1 MFNGTVSHIV
11 LSDFIEFES
20 GFFMSY
26 QKRWLRRKGLNWLK
40 ETKQSQMSSSQGCG
54 YLFLLFLLLIIPLGG
69 ASVKALDNALNNPKK
84 QLLSQL
90 PDFVEVPS
98 YDRKDDSPKV
108 SEIKNALENE
118 TWYEIRIHG
127 TNQKEYIYL
136 VKVSVRNKLFLQP
149 AIKVTEVVER

>member
-1 MFNGTVSHIV
+1 
-11 LSDFIEFES
+11 
-20 GFFMSY
+20 MSY

-69 ASVKALDNALNNPKK
+69 ASVKVLDNALNNPKK